1 MSPILFAA
9 LSPLTAADPA
19 AAEGLPSIGT
29 PRCGRV
35 SLTAV
40 LGLLVLDFVLTR
52 RPHEVGMREAL
63 GWSAFYVALPIA
75 FGVFIWLGYGA
86 DAAWSTTRAIWSRS
100 R

>member
-1 MSPILFAA
+1 MSPTLFAA

-29 PRCGRV
+29 PLLWGV
-35 SLTAV
+35 SLAAV

-63 GWSAFYVALPIA
+63 GC
-75 FGVFIWLGYGA
+75 
-86 DAAWSTTRAIWSRS
+86 AAPEFAAAAR
-100 R
+100 